1 MNKVIVVGL
10 LKDVAIMLLQL
21 HNGALEGCRA
31 IPKGYIVMD
40 ETDWY
45 RLHMAPVVDK
55 LPPSKTY
62 LPFPGLLWGTPVVDL
77 FGVDNEEAAKSLV
90 AQKASATEKLW
101 SVWKTPH
108 HVHQVPP
115 KRTKKGDTTRKR
127 SRKGTKECAE
137 SDSEVTDT
145 EKDDRSYIESEG
157 EVTDKPDEDADVSE
171 SEVCETDDEYVYDSP
186 FDSDD
191 NEEHCEEDP
200 PENAVDMEVDDTV
213 DSDDE

>member
-1 MNKVIVVGL
+1 MIRFALIRFAV
-10 LKDVAIMLLQL
+10 MLLQL
-21 HNGALEGCRA
+21 HNGTLEGCRA
-31 IPKGYIVMD
+31 IPKGYILMD

-45 RLHMAPVVDK
+45 RLYMAPVVDK
-55 LPPSKTY
+55 LPPTKTF

-90 AQKASATEKLW
+90 TEKASATEKLW
-101 SVWKTPH
+101 RVWKTPH
-108 HVHQVPP
+108 HVSQVPP
-115 KRTKKGDTTRKR
+115 KRTKKGDMTRKR
-127 SRKGTKECAE
+127 SRKGTKEVTDGDKADTESE
-137 SDSEVTDT
+137 SDVTDT

-157 EVTDKPDEDADVSE
+157 DKPDDDADVSE
-171 SEVCETDDEYVYDSP
+171 SDVCETDDEYVYDSP

-200 PENAVDMEVDDTV
+200 PENAVDLDVDDTV

>member
-1 MNKVIVVGL
+1 MIRFALIHSAV
-10 LKDVAIMLLQL
+10 MLLQL
-21 HNGALEGCRA
+21 HNGTLEGCRT
-31 IPKGYIVMD
+31 IPKGYILMD

-45 RLHMAPVVDK
+45 RLYMAPVVDK

-77 FGVDNEEAAKSLV
+77 FGVDNEEAAKSIV
-90 AQKASATEKLW
+90 TEKASAIDKLW
-101 SVWKTPH
+101 RVWKTPH
-108 HVHQVPP
+108 HVSQVPP

-127 SRKGTKECAE
+127 SRKGTKELADGDKADTE
-137 SDSEVTDT
+137 SESEVTDT

-157 EVTDKPDEDADVSE
+157 DKPEDDADVSE
-171 SEVCETDDEYVYDSP
+171 SDVCETDDEYVYDSP

-200 PENAVDMEVDDTV
+200 PDNAVDLDVDDTV